1 MVIGCTCY
9 LYKSLSSMNLTAI
22 ASTLSTAPFP
32 SLCMLCSASSACLAR
47 RSCSCCSP
55 QRLLQGENDGVGGL
69 VRVPVQVLLLPGDG
83 GNVSAGGIVAG
94 FGSGL
99 VPGPEGQARPT
110 QHRQADAHSGSN
122 QRRALE
128 GPGRSGLRENIEI
141 SSVSRRNQL
150 NQRIWRS
157 SVYSE
162 PDGK

>member
-1 MVIGCTCY
+1 MVSGCTCY

-32 SLCMLCSASSACLAR
+32 SLCMLCSASSACCSHLADLLLLLLLLPLLLGQAQLLLLL
-47 RSCSCCSP
+47 P

-110 QHRQADAHSGSN
+110 QHRQATPTPAPTS
-122 QRRALE
+122 AV
-128 GPGRSGLRENIEI
+128 P
-141 SSVSRRNQL
+141 
-150 NQRIWRS
+150 
-157 SVYSE
+157 
-162 PDGK
+162 